1 MIDRQT
7 GQNPLPSLTSLRA
20 VALYEPEADLRPPWL
35 AGAIWRRRLTSGF
48 TLIELLVVI
57 GVIILLTALL
67 TPAFTNLKSAG
78 DVTSAAY
85 TVKGVLEQARTY
97 AKANNTYTWVGFYE
111 ENVSQPSPNSTT
123 PKIGR
128 VVMSVVASTD
138 GTIIYT
144 SSSPGTIDP
153 TRLLQVSKLTKIDN
167 VHLATFTDGSG
178 AGSTFATRPA
188 VTFNGTQYRIGD
200 TTKLI
205 QLNKLVKIDNVHLP
219 LFTIGSSTGST
230 FDTRPALQNDP
241 VVGYNDSRFGELNGN
256 PTAPTTNA
264 KFPFQYPV
272 GKPAPAA
279 QYTFTKT
286 LQFNPRGEGRI
297 NSTYDVRRVIEIGLI
312 PTHQNV
318 APTPTPSAGNYGGNV
333 VAIQL
338 NGFAGNVKIY
348 RR

>member
-7 GQNPLPSLTSLRA
+7 GQNPLPSLTSDLRPRRRLLRA
-20 VALYEPEADLRPPWL
+20 EGCPPWL
-35 AGAIWRRRLTSGF
+35 AGAIWRRRLTSGL

-57 GVIILLTALL
+57 GIMILLTALL

-85 TVKGVLEQARTY
+85 TIKGVLEQARTY
-97 AKANNTYTWVGFYE
+97 AMANNTYTWVGLYE
-111 ENVSQPSPNSTT
+111 EDGSQSSTNPPT
-123 PKIGR
+123 PGVGR
-128 VVMSVVASTD
+128 LVMSVVASKD
-138 GTIIYT
+138 GTTVYDPN
-144 SSSPGTIDP
+144 SNLNPDPIDP
-153 TRLLQVSKLTKIDN
+153 SKL
-167 VHLATFTDGSG
+167 V
-178 AGSTFATRPA
+178 
-188 VTFNGTQYRIGD
+188 
-200 TTKLI
+200 

-219 LFTIGSSTGST
+219 LFTIGSSTGSP

-318 APTPTPSAGNYGGNV
+318 APTPTPSAGNYAGNV
-333 VAIQL
+333 VVVQL
-338 NGFAGNVKIY
+338 NGFAGNVKIF

>member
-7 GQNPLPSLTSLRA
+7 GQNPLPSLTSDLRPRRRLLRA
-20 VALYEPEADLRPPWL
+20 EGCPPWL
-35 AGAIWRRRLTSGF
+35 AGAIWRRRLTSGL

-57 GVIILLTALL
+57 GIMILLTALL

-85 TVKGVLEQARTY
+85 TIKGVLEQARTY
-97 AKANNTYTWVGFYE
+97 AMANNTYTWVGLYE
-111 ENVSQPSPNSTT
+111 EDGSQSSTNPPT
-123 PKIGR
+123 PGVGR
-128 VVMSVVASTD
+128 LVMSVVASKD
-138 GTIIYT
+138 GTTVYDPN
-144 SSSPGTIDP
+144 SNLNPDPIDP
-153 TRLLQVSKLTKIDN
+153 SKL
-167 VHLATFTDGSG
+167 V
-178 AGSTFATRPA
+178 
-188 VTFNGTQYRIGD
+188 
-200 TTKLI
+200 

-219 LFTIGSSTGST
+219 LFTIGSGTGST

-318 APTPTPSAGNYGGNV
+318 APTPTPSAGNYAGNV
-333 VAIQL
+333 VVVQL
-338 NGFAGNVKIY
+338 NGFAGNVKIF

>member
-7 GQNPLPSLTSLRA
+7 GQNPLPSLTSDLRPRRRLLRA
-20 VALYEPEADLRPPWL
+20 EGCPPWL
-35 AGAIWRRRLTSGF
+35 AGAIWRRRLTSGL

-57 GVIILLTALL
+57 GIMILLTALL

-85 TVKGVLEQARTY
+85 TIKGVLEQARTY
-97 AKANNTYTWVGFYE
+97 AMANNTYTWVGLYE
-111 ENVSQPSPNSTT
+111 EDGSQSSTNPPT
-123 PKIGR
+123 PGVGR
-128 VVMSVVASTD
+128 LVMSVVASKD
-138 GTIIYT
+138 GTTVYDPN
-144 SSSPGTIDP
+144 SNLNPDPIDP
-153 TRLLQVSKLTKIDN
+153 SKL
-167 VHLATFTDGSG
+167 V
-178 AGSTFATRPA
+178 
-188 VTFNGTQYRIGD
+188 
-200 TTKLI
+200 

-219 LFTIGSSTGST
+219 LFTIGSSTGSP

-318 APTPTPSAGNYGGNV
+318 APTPTPSAGNYAGNV
-333 VAIQL
+333 VAVQL
-338 NGFAGNVKIY
+338 NGFAGNVKIF

>member
-1 MIDRQT
+1 MGSLLRVVGSPKPEAARAVLLHST
-7 GQNPLPSLTSLRA
+7 PSLQHSITPTPHHSSSPLRPLTS
-20 VALYEPEADLRPPWL
+20 DLRH
-35 AGAIWRRRLTSGF
+35 LTSGF
-48 TLIELLVVI
+48 TLIELMVVI
-57 GVIILLTALL
+57 GIMILVAALL

-85 TVKGVLEQARTY
+85 TIKGVLEQARTY
-97 AKANNTYTWVGFYE
+97 AMANNTYTWVGLYE
-111 ENVSQPSPNSTT
+111 EDGSQSSTNPPT
-123 PKIGR
+123 PGVGR
-128 VVMSVVASTD
+128 LVMSVVASKD
-138 GTIIYT
+138 GTTVYDPN
-144 SSSPGTIDP
+144 SNLNPDPIDP
-153 TRLLQVSKLTKIDN
+153 SKL
-167 VHLATFTDGSG
+167 V
-178 AGSTFATRPA
+178 
-188 VTFNGTQYRIGD
+188 
-200 TTKLI
+200 
-205 QLNKLVKIDNVHLP
+205 QLTKLVKIDNVHLP

-272 GKPAPAA
+272 GNPAPAA

-297 NSTYDVRRVIEIGLI
+297 NSTYDVRRVIEMGLI

-318 APTPTPSAGNYGGNV
+318 APTPTPSAGNYAGNV
-333 VAIQL
+333 VVVQL
-338 NGFAGNVKIY
+338 NGFAGNVKIF

>member
-7 GQNPLPSLTSLRA
+7 GQNPLPSLTSDLRPRRRLLRA
-20 VALYEPEADLRPPWL
+20 EGCPPWL
-35 AGAIWRRRLTSGF
+35 AGAIWRRRLTSGL

-57 GVIILLTALL
+57 GIMILLTALL

-85 TVKGVLEQARTY
+85 TIKGVLEQARTY
-97 AKANNTYTWVGFYE
+97 AMANNTYTWVGLYE
-111 ENVSQPSPNSTT
+111 EDGSQSSTNPPT
-123 PKIGR
+123 PGVGR
-128 VVMSVVASTD
+128 LVMSVVASKD
-138 GTIIYT
+138 GTTVYDPN
-144 SSSPGTIDP
+144 SNLNPDPIDP
-153 TRLLQVSKLTKIDN
+153 SKL
-167 VHLATFTDGSG
+167 V
-178 AGSTFATRPA
+178 
-188 VTFNGTQYRIGD
+188 
-200 TTKLI
+200 

-219 LFTIGSSTGST
+219 LVTIGSGTGST

-318 APTPTPSAGNYGGNV
+318 APTPTPSAGNYAGNV
-333 VAIQL
+333 VVVQL
-338 NGFAGNVKIY
+338 NGFAGNVKIF

>member
-7 GQNPLPSLTSLRA
+7 GQNPLPSLTSDLRPRRRLLRA
-20 VALYEPEADLRPPWL
+20 EGCPPWL
-35 AGAIWRRRLTSGF
+35 AGAIWRRRLTSGL

-57 GVIILLTALL
+57 GIMILLTALL

-78 DVTSAAY
+78 DVISAAY
-85 TVKGVLEQARTY
+85 TIKGVLEQARTY
-97 AKANNTYTWVGFYE
+97 AVANNTYTWVGLYE
-111 ENVSQPSPNSTT
+111 EDGSQSSTNPPT
-123 PKIGR
+123 PGVGR
-128 VVMSVVASTD
+128 LVMSVVASKD
-138 GTIIYT
+138 GTTVYDPN
-144 SSSPGTIDP
+144 SNLNPDPIDP
-153 TRLLQVSKLTKIDN
+153 SKL
-167 VHLATFTDGSG
+167 V
-178 AGSTFATRPA
+178 
-188 VTFNGTQYRIGD
+188 
-200 TTKLI
+200 

-318 APTPTPSAGNYGGNV
+318 APTPTPSAGNYAGNV
-333 VAIQL
+333 VAVQL

>member
-1 MIDRQT
+1 M
-7 GQNPLPSLTSLRA
+7 
-20 VALYEPEADLRPPWL
+20 
-35 AGAIWRRRLTSGF
+35 
-48 TLIELLVVI
+48 
-57 GVIILLTALL
+57 
-67 TPAFTNLKSAG
+67 
-78 DVTSAAY
+78 
-85 TVKGVLEQARTY
+85 
-97 AKANNTYTWVGFYE
+97 ANNTYTWVGFYE
-111 ENVSQPSPNSTT
+111 EDASQSSTNPATAGVGRLVMSIVASNDGTTVYNPNSTT
-123 PKIGR
+123 NP
-128 VVMSVVASTD
+128 
-138 GTIIYT
+138 
-144 SSSPGTIDP
+144 DP
-153 TRLLQVSKLTKIDN
+153 VDPN
-167 VHLATFTDGSG
+167 
-178 AGSTFATRPA
+178 
-188 VTFNGTQYRIGD
+188 
-200 TTKLI
+200 KLI
-205 QLNKLVKIDNVHLP
+205 QLTKLVKIDNVHLP
-219 LFTIGSSTGST
+219 LFTIGSGTGST

-318 APTPTPSAGNYGGNV
+318 APTPTPSAGNYAGNV

>member
-7 GQNPLPSLTSLRA
+7 GPLPSLTSDLRRLA
-20 VALYEPEADLRPPWL
+20 SSDPTALRRPPTSDLRPP
-35 AGAIWRRRLTSGF
+35 TSGF
-48 TLIELLVVI
+48 TLVELIVVI
-57 GVIILLTALL
+57 GIIILLTALL
-67 TPAFTNLKSAG
+67 TPAFTNLKRAG

-85 TVKGVLEQARTY
+85 TIKGVLEQARTY
-97 AKANNTYTWVGFYE
+97 AMANNTYTWVGFYE
-111 ENVSQPSPNSTT
+111 EDASQSSTNPATAGVGRLVMSIVASNDGTTVYNPNSTT
-123 PKIGR
+123 NP
-128 VVMSVVASTD
+128 
-138 GTIIYT
+138 
-144 SSSPGTIDP
+144 DP
-153 TRLLQVSKLTKIDN
+153 VDPN
-167 VHLATFTDGSG
+167 
-178 AGSTFATRPA
+178 
-188 VTFNGTQYRIGD
+188 
-200 TTKLI
+200 KLI
-205 QLNKLVKIDNVHLP
+205 QLTKLVKIDNVHLP
-219 LFTIGSSTGST
+219 LFAIGSGTGST

-272 GKPAPAA
+272 GNPAPAA

-318 APTPTPSAGNYGGNV
+318 APTPTPSAGNYAGNV
-333 VAIQL
+333 VAVQL
-338 NGFAGNVKIY
+338 NGFVGNVKIF

>member
-7 GQNPLPSLTSLRA
+7 GQNPLPSLTSDLRPRRRLLRA
-20 VALYEPEADLRPPWL
+20 EGCPPWL
-35 AGAIWRRRLTSGF
+35 AGAIWRRRLTSGL

-57 GVIILLTALL
+57 GIMILLTALL

-85 TVKGVLEQARTY
+85 TIKGVLEQARTY
-97 AKANNTYTWVGFYE
+97 AMANNTYTWVGLYE
-111 ENVSQPSPNSTT
+111 EDGSQSSTNPPT
-123 PKIGR
+123 PGVGR
-128 VVMSVVASTD
+128 LVMSVVASKD
-138 GTIIYT
+138 GTTVYDPN
-144 SSSPGTIDP
+144 SNLNPDPIDP
-153 TRLLQVSKLTKIDN
+153 SKL
-167 VHLATFTDGSG
+167 V
-178 AGSTFATRPA
+178 
-188 VTFNGTQYRIGD
+188 
-200 TTKLI
+200 

-318 APTPTPSAGNYGGNV
+318 APTPTPSAGNYAGNV
-333 VAIQL
+333 VVVQL
-338 NGFAGNVKIY
+338 NGFAGNVKIF